1 MLAYNL
7 ARSLMNEAAAVLKI
21 HPREVSFS
29 RSRDA
34 RIYFSDELETSDDL
48 MWIVLSATSRL
59 VRDRPGREESRELK
73 RRN

>member
-1 MLAYNL
+1 MMLR
-7 ARSLMNEAAAVLKI
+7 RSWKSIRVKSAFPVHDNAW
-21 HPREVSFS
+21 
-29 RSRDA
+29 
-34 RIYFSDELETSDDL
+34 IYFSDELETSDDL